1 MGGSKVNYQAPVIP
15 KDDSFEKYLKY
26 QQDREVAAET
36 RAAAEKAEAK
46 AAADARK
53 ASAAS
58 GFSGM
63 RSGLES
69 QLRQGLIGYSDATS
83 QLRDYASKYELA
95 PPEQEVSALTDVYTK
110 ELLPGRR
117 TTGTKAAYEELLGRQ
132 ATEEE
137 LGKAQER
144 FNQGYYSS
152 VQDLKDSLV
161 KGSEY
166 QDKFNQS
173 YLDNYY
179 DTQFGSSVKS
189 RTTEYTDEK
198 TGEKKTK
205 ISKLRRFN
213 FDPALLPTLASSGDL
228 EKRTG
233 VSQPDYAKY
242 FGEDRS
248 VEELQQGLQGVR
260 DTRQY
265 LFSAGL
271 TNLQGEIDKETQKLK
286 NEGQKEI
293 TKISSFGNVA
303 ANLVSGFW
311 N

>member
-1 MGGSKVNYQAPVIP
+1 MGGSKVTYKSPEIP

-36 RAAAEKAEAK
+36 RAAAEKAESK

-58 GFSGM
+58 AFGGM

-95 PPEQEVSALTDVYTK
+95 PPEQDVSALTKIYTE

-161 KGSEY
+161 KSSEY
-166 QDKFNQS
+166 QDKFNTS

-179 DTQFGSSVKS
+179 DTMFGKQGV
-189 RTTEYTDEK
+189 DEK
-198 TGEKKTK
+198 GKKTGQR
-205 ISKLRRFN
+205 SFN
-213 FDPALLPTLASSGDL
+213 FDKSLLPTYAGTDLAGRAKVTTPDF
-228 EKRTG
+228 KDKFTG
-233 VSQPDYAKY
+233 TP
-242 FGEDRS
+242 GEIQ
-248 VEELQQGLQGVR
+248 EQLQNVR

-265 LFSAGL
+265 LYSAGL
-271 TNLQGEIDKETQKLK
+271 TNLQGEIDKETQKIK

-293 TKISSFGNVA
+293 ANISSFGNVA

-311 N
+311 S